1 MPPAKRR
8 GVARSRVVWCMP
20 CIVGAACMRPAAGCL
35 MYRFCAVTAFGPC
48 VGAAYMPPAKTPRRC
63 PFTGCMVFALQNR
76 VNGHISHK
84 PRVVANPCRA
94 AYMPPLQIRVPRTQT
109 QKHHHRTNAHG
120 PHTCGPYE
128 PAGNG
133 RYMGRAGVY
142 RRTPTAGSRP
152 RPTERR
158 KRSVY
163 PQTPRGATPCRAA
176 YMRPLQTSWKRQVNG
191 QSRHLPQH
199 GRNTQKPDTNCTFV
213 QCWISPGAGPKLHA
227 APCKMPCR
235 RARRRLH
242 KNFFGRPP

>member
-1 MPPAKRR
+1 MYAARGRLPYVPFLRCDRVWSMRR
-8 GVARSRVVWCMP
+8 GGIHAAR
-20 CIVGAACMRPAAGCL
+20 
-35 MYRFCAVTAFGPC
+35 
-48 VGAAYMPPAKTPRRC
+48 KTPRRC